1 MPIVDTAPER
11 RSSSDRRRTALPPI
25 VADLRV
31 AIDRGEIEI
40 LFQPQYA
47 ASDGKLVGAEAL
59 ARWRHPALGRIAGD
73 RLFEIAGKGGLVEAL
88 SHHIARVA
96 LGTAGS
102 WPAPIRLSLNVTAE
116 DVAAG
121 DFAEN
126 VVHAVAQAGFPAEHL
141 TLEIT
146 EQVLL
151 ADVDRTAEQLRQLAG
166 LGIRIALDDFGAGFC
181 NFDYLKRL
189 PLHYLKLD
197 RAMIDGIDE
206 DPRDLVVLRGI
217 VAMARGLGLEV
228 IAEGIEREAQRE
240 AIAREG
246 CAGWQG
252 FLGSEPT
259 SAVHFAALIV
269 P

>member
-1 MPIVDTAPER
+1 MGAVPNCNAPRVERDARPAIGQCAAMPIVDTAPER

-25 VADLRV
+25 VADLRI

-59 ARWRHPALGRIAGD
+59 ARWRHPAHGRIAGD

-151 ADVDRTAEQLRQLAG
+151 ADVDRTAEQLSVSRSTTLAP
-166 LGIRIALDDFGAGFC
+166 ASA
-181 NFDYLKRL
+181 
-189 PLHYLKLD
+189 
-197 RAMIDGIDE
+197 
-206 DPRDLVVLRGI
+206 
-217 VAMARGLGLEV
+217 
-228 IAEGIEREAQRE
+228 
-240 AIAREG
+240 
-246 CAGWQG
+246 
-252 FLGSEPT
+252 T
-259 SAVHFAALIV
+259 STISSVCPSITSSSTA